1 MTLSTAEANERYCLF
16 CGNAPKSGEDCV
28 EGRQRHRYMTPES
41 EFCGACGE
49 AAGDCNHPDG
59 PAYNYD
65 LVILRWKSG
74 RSCWPSWS
82 TEIKYR
88 AEIAEMLASS

>member
-1 MTLSTAEANERYCLF
+1 MVLAITDPNERYCLF

-28 EGRQRHRYMTPES
+28 EGRQRHRYMKPES

-49 AAGDCNHPDG
+49 AAGNCNYPDG
-59 PAYNYD
+59 PVYSYD

-74 RSCWPSWS
+74 RSCWPSW
-82 TEIKYR
+82 EVQGEYQ
-88 AEIAEMLASS
+88 AYVMDIATYP